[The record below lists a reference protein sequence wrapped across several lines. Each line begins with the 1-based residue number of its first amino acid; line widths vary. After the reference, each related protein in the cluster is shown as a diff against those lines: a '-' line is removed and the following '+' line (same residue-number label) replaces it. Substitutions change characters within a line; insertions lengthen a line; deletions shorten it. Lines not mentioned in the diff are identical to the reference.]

1 VQRDL
6 GSHCDSVILDQRKEQ
21 DPEATA
27 DMRLRKVYLVDYSE
41 PHEVDRCTRAM
52 AIEKEQSIATV
63 RW

>member
-1 VQRDL
+1 
-6 GSHCDSVILDQRKEQ
+6 VILDQRKEQ

-27 DMRLRKVYLVDYSE
+27 DMRLQKVYLVDFAE